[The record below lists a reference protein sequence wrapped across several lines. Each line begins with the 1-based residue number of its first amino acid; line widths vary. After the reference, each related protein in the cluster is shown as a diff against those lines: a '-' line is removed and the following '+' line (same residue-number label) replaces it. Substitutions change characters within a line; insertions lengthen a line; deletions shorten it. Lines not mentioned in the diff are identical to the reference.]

1 MNEVQRLVHAREVFE
16 DVGAIIE
23 GRGWYSEWDEA
34 GLMISFGTG
43 GSEVPPRLV
52 AVVDAGRQLLRLVS
66 VVMTEFPEELR
77 MDGAVACAAVNAKL
91 PAGCFELDL
100 ADGQLSFRISQ
111 SVHGSS
117 VNTDQFLDMIRL
129 SDAAQKAYGEG
140 LSLLAQ
146 DVFDLQ
152 SFLARLG

>member
-1 MNEVQRLVHAREVFE
+1 MNEEERLLHAREVFE

-23 GRGWYSEWDEA
+23 NRGWCVEWDDAE
-34 GLMISFGTG
+34 LMLSFGTG
-43 GSEVPPRLV
+43 GSEAPPRFV
-52 AVVDAGRQLLRLVS
+52 AVVDARRQLLRLVS

-77 MDGAVACAAVNAKL
+77 ADGAVACAAVNARL

-100 ADGQLSFRISQ
+100 ADGQLGFRISQ
-111 SVHGSS
+111 SIHGSS

-129 SDAAQKAYGEG
+129 SDAALKAYGEG

-146 DVFDLQ
+146 DVFDLK
-152 SFLARLG
+152 SFLGRLG